1 MTYVQTRLTCRG
13 CPLANAVLTALAVAL
28 SSANVAAAERAAL
41 AAAKESITTSDLKRH
56 VEFLA
61 ADALEG
67 REAGSRG
74 GRAASAYLAR
84 EFERHGLRPL
94 GGDGT
99 YFQPFHGSCRNV
111 IGVMPGSDAELKHQ
125 FLVVCAHYDHVGY
138 GNRRT
143 SNGPTGYI
151 HNGADDNASGVAAL
165 VELVEALTKLPQPA
179 RRSIVLALWDSEEQ
193 GLYGSK
199 HWVANPTVPLA
210 NVSAVINL
218 DMVGRLRGNQVEVYG
233 TRTSWGFRRL
243 ISQANADTSL
253 ALDFTWEMTDNSD
266 HWSFYQANLP
276 VVMFHTGL
284 HEDYHRPSDDSPK
297 LNVEGIQRIA
307 QLLLTTVLELADAD
321 GRLRFRTRS
330 QQEFKSMRSVAE
342 AALAPPSGRLGVR
355 WPNEDDGHGGV
366 RLIEVAPGTPAASA
380 GLRVGDR
387 IWGFAGKKVEG
398 SSSFLPIVL
407 AADNP
412 VTAVVERT
420 GSTEPLQIS
429 IRLAGQPIRVG
440 ITWRVDEA
448 EPGVVH
454 VARVTP
460 GSPAH
465 LAGLRVGDR
474 IYRLGGQSFGSSD
487 EFGKLL
493 TNANGPI
500 DLEVESWGR
509 MRTVQLTPLSILKSD
524 TGD

>member
-1 MTYVQTRLTCRG
+1 MTNAQKLLPRQCRAYALRAALCLALT
-13 CPLANAVLTALAVAL
+13 
-28 SSANVAAAERAAL
+28 SAPVAAAERAAL
-41 AAAKESITTSDLKRH
+41 AAARESITTSDLKRH

-84 EFERHGLRPL
+84 EFERFGVRPL

-111 IGVMPGSDAELKHQ
+111 IGVLPGGDPELKEQ
-125 FLVVCAHYDHVGY
+125 YIVVCAHYDHVGY
-138 GNRRT
+138 GNRRN

-151 HNGADDNASGVAAL
+151 HNGADDNASGVSSL
-165 VELVEALTKLPQPA
+165 IELLEALSKLPRPA
-179 RRSIVLALWDSEEQ
+179 RRSIVVALWDSEEN

-218 DMVGRLRGNQVEVYG
+218 DMVGRLRGDNVEVYG
-233 TRTSWGFRRL
+233 TRTSWGLRRL
-243 ISQANADTSL
+243 ISQANADISL

-297 LNVEGIQRIA
+297 LNVDGIQRIT
-307 QLLLTTVLELADAD
+307 QLLLTSVLELADAD
-321 GRLRFRTRS
+321 KRQRFRTRS
-330 QQEFKSMRSVAE
+330 QQEFKGMRSQAE
-342 AALAPPSGRLGVR
+342 AALSPSPVRLGVR
-355 WPNEDDGHGGV
+355 WSNDDDGRGGA
-366 RLIEVAPGTPAASA
+366 RLIEVTQGTPAAAA

-387 IWGFAGKKVEG
+387 ILEFAGNKIER
-398 SSSFLPIVL
+398 SATLLPLVL
-407 AADNP
+407 AAENP
-412 VTAVVERT
+412 VAAVVERT
-420 GSTEPLQIS
+420 GEKEPLQLA
-429 IRLAGQPIRVG
+429 IRLGGQPIRVG
-440 ITWRVDEA
+440 ITWRVDDA
-448 EPGVVH
+448 EPGVVQ
-454 VARVTP
+454 VARLTS

-474 IYRLGGQSFGSSD
+474 IYRLNGETFGSSD
-487 EFGKLL
+487 EFAKLL
-493 TNANGPI
+493 SGAKGAT
-500 DLEVESWGR
+500 DVEVESSGR
-509 MRTVQLTPLSILKSD
+509 IRTVQLTPLSILKAETRD
-524 TGD
+524 